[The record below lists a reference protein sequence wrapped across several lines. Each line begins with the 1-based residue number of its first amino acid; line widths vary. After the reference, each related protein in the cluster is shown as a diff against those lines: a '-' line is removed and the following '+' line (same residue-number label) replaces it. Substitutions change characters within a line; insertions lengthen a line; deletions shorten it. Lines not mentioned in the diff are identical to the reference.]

1 MANDTIASVTSLV
14 GTSSGRSSEISVSR
28 VREVESAMP
37 GRQVVASDH
46 SEEMSKARA
55 AAAAEQIE
63 VSRAAFERVVSE
75 LQNYVQKTQRN
86 LDFYVDDQS
95 GRVVVKVVD
104 ATSDEVIRQIPSE
117 EMLSVSRRIQEYL
130 DGHQMESKG
139 MLLEIKA

>member
-1 MANDTIASVTSLV
+1 MANDTIASITSLV
-14 GTSSGRSSEISVSR
+14 GTSSGSSSEMSVSR
-28 VREVESAMP
+28 VREVETAMP
-37 GRQVVASDH
+37 GRQIPAIDH
-46 SEEMSKARA
+46 AEELSKTR
-55 AAAAEQIE
+55 AAAAEQVQ

-86 LDFYVDDQS
+86 LDFFVDDRS

-130 DGHQMESKG
+130 DGQQIEAKG
-139 MLLEIKA
+139 MLLELKA

>member
-1 MANDTIASVTSLV
+1 MANDTIASITSLV
-14 GTSSGRSSEISVSR
+14 GTSSGSSSEMSVSR
-28 VREVESAMP
+28 VREVERAMP
-37 GRQVVASDH
+37 GRQVSAIDH
-46 SEEMSKARA
+46 AEELSKTR
-55 AAAAEQIE
+55 AAAAEQVQ

-86 LDFYVDDQS
+86 LDFFVDDRS

-130 DGHQMESKG
+130 DGQQIEAKG
-139 MLLEIKA
+139 MLLELKA

>member
-1 MANDTIASVTSLV
+1 MANDTIASITSLV
-14 GTSSGRSSEISVSR
+14 GTSSGSSSEMSVSR
-28 VREVESAMP
+28 VREVETAMP
-37 GRQVVASDH
+37 GRQVSAIDH
-46 SEEMSKARA
+46 AAELSKTR
-55 AAAAEQIE
+55 AAAAEQVQ

-86 LDFYVDDQS
+86 LDFFVDDRS

-130 DGHQMESKG
+130 DGQQIEAKG
-139 MLLEIKA
+139 MLLELKA

>member
-1 MANDTIASVTSLV
+1 MANDTIASITSLV
-14 GTSSGRSSEISVSR
+14 GTSSGSSSEMSVSR
-28 VREVESAMP
+28 VREVETAMP
-37 GRQVVASDH
+37 GRQVSAIDH
-46 SEEMSKARA
+46 AEELSKTR
-55 AAAAEQIE
+55 AAAAEQVQ

-86 LDFYVDDQS
+86 LDFFVDDRS

-130 DGHQMESKG
+130 DGQQIEAKG
-139 MLLEIKA
+139 MLLELKA

>member
-1 MANDTIASVTSLV
+1 MANDTIASITSLV